1 MASIGWADWV
11 SMMGSF
17 LIVLTL
23 LVGTLIMI
31 KKMGP
36 KIGIAGNKRL
46 QVLEVH
52 NLGGRQKLVL
62 VGVNQ
67 EQILIGISA
76 QGMSRLGNFPNPPN
90 NLDQPEVISEG
101 SIPATEQTEDVS
113 GFQGI
118 LLRVLKK

>member
-90 NLDQPEVISEG
+90 NLDQLEVISEG
-101 SIPATEQTEDVS
+101 SIPATEQTDDVS

>member
-17 LIVLTL
+17 LVVLTL

-36 KIGIAGNKRL
+36 KIGTAGNKRL
-46 QVLEVH
+46 QLLEVQ

-76 QGMSRLGNFPNPPN
+76 QGMTRLGNFSNPPN
-90 NLDQPEVISEG
+90 NLDQSGATSEF
-101 SIPATEQTEDVS
+101 SIPATEQTEEIS
-113 GFQGI
+113 GFPGI
-118 LLRVLKK
+118 LSRVLKK

>member
-90 NLDQPEVISEG
+90 NLDQLEVISEG
-101 SIPATEQTEDVS
+101 SIPATEQTDDVS

-118 LLRVLKK
+118 LSRVLKK

>member
-90 NLDQPEVISEG
+90 NLDQPELISEG

>member
-17 LIVLTL
+17 LVVLTL
-23 LVGTLIMI
+23 LVGTLMMI

-36 KIGIAGNKRL
+36 KIGTAGNKRL
-46 QVLEVH
+46 QLLEVQ
-52 NLGGRQKLVL
+52 NLGARQKLVL

-76 QGMSRLGNFPNPPN
+76 QGMTRLGNFSNPPN
-90 NLDQPEVISEG
+90 NLDQSGAMSEF
-101 SIPATEQTEDVS
+101 SIPATEQTEEIS
-113 GFQGI
+113 GFPGI
-118 LLRVLKK
+118 LSRVLKK

>member
-90 NLDQPEVISEG
+90 NLDQPELISEG
-101 SIPATEQTEDVS
+101 SIPATEQTDDVS

-118 LLRVLKK
+118 LSRVLKK

>member
-1 MASIGWADWV
+1 MASIGWADLV

-90 NLDQPEVISEG
+90 NLDQPELISEG

>member
-1 MASIGWADWV
+1 MASISWADWV

-17 LIVLTL
+17 LVVLTL

-46 QVLEVH
+46 QVIEVQSI
-52 NLGGRQKLVL
+52 GGRQKLVL
-62 VGVNQ
+62 VQVNQ

-76 QGMSRLGNFPNPPN
+76 QGMTRLGNFPNPPN
-90 NLDQPEVISEG
+90 NVGQPEMVSEF
-101 SIPATEQTEDVS
+101 SIPGTDKTDEES
-113 GFQGI
+113 GFQRI
-118 LLRVLKK
+118 LSRVLNK